1 MRIVGGQAVPYGPD
15 ILLKGSLED
24 LRNPLSEKR
33 INLNICFNGK
43 GMLDDSLFFYLCV
56 LIFIF

>member
-15 ILLKGSLED
+15 ILLKESLED

-33 INLNICFNGK
+33 INLNICFSGK
-43 GMLDDSLFFYLCV
+43 GTLNDSPFFFVCV
-56 LIFIF
+56 LIFTF